1 MWEKTR
7 EDGSRRLKH
16 DAVPT
21 LFCFTKEVKKR
32 KPPKNRQMTK
42 PLDPKMEV
50 NSVDASEPL
59 DNNLN
64 HVQGL
69 SDGIIHNNLS
79 NNDQLYKSMVFKINH
94 YKKQLRFL
102 SDKLK
107 KNETNKSA
115 KLLNSI
121 FNNDQTEALS
131 RKSTRFMK
139 WSNPTI
145 CKALKIKFSC
155 GNNGYEEVL
164 KQKIP
169 LPSQRTLRI

>member
-21 LFCFTKEVKKR
+21 LFCFSKEVKKR

-64 HVQGL
+64 FVQGL

-107 KNETNKSA
+107 K
-115 KLLNSI
+115 
-121 FNNDQTEALS
+121 
-131 RKSTRFMK
+131 
-139 WSNPTI
+139 
-145 CKALKIKFSC
+145 
-155 GNNGYEEVL
+155 
-164 KQKIP
+164 
-169 LPSQRTLRI
+169 